1 MHCIKCGYNKTR
13 VYGSDVIDGKS
24 IRYRKCVSCETKF
37 KTEEVA
43 VDCNHYNKEKPP
55 IIFEGVYDDF
65 SS

>member
-1 MHCIKCGYNKTR
+1 MHCIKCGYSKTR
-13 VYGSDVIDGKS
+13 VYGSDVVHGKS

-43 VDCNHYNKEKPP
+43 VDCDHYNKKKPP